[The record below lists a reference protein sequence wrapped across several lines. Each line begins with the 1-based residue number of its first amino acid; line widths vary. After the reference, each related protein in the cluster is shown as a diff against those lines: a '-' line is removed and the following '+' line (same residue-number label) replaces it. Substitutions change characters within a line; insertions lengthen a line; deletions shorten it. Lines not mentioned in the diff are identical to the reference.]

1 MIPRWQSSRVGAI
14 SCPLAQLN
22 LSRDLLCIIANMA
35 ELVFGSAI
43 TGIRFSSLYEQILR
57 WARSHSKEEGSMQ
70 SALVSRLSHK
80 TLLVT

>member
-1 MIPRWQSSRVGAI
+1 MIPRWKSSRVGAI

-35 ELVFGSAI
+35 ELVFGNAI

-57 WARSHSKEEGSMQ
+57 WARSHSKEEGSMH
-70 SALVSRLSHK
+70 SALVI
-80 TLLVT
+80 V

>member
-22 LSRDLLCIIANMA
+22 LSRDLLCIFANMA
-35 ELVFGSAI
+35 ELVFGNAI

-70 SALVSRLSHK
+70 CALVI
-80 TLLVT
+80 V